1 LRVSGFLRHPSNWS
15 RAAGGAAARLI
26 ERGDAALKWFNG
38 DLRGEIA
45 AAARTAVERVR
56 LRHGSGPV
64 DWRWGKA
71 HRAYWRHPL
80 SGSGQTSFDSGRAP
94 VDGCPYCLRNTGT
107 GQPTFSAASGAEY
120 RLIVDLAEPDR
131 FWLYKTS
138 ATRAN
143 RIVRITRISSKPG
156 GPVNTTS

>member
-1 LRVSGFLRHPSNWS
+1 VTGFLRHPSNWS

-64 DWRWGKA
+64 DWRWA
-71 HRAYWRHPL
+71 RP
-80 SGSGQTSFDSGRAP
+80 
-94 VDGCPYCLRNTGT
+94 TGPI
-107 GQPTFSAASGAEY
+107 GGIHSAALDRRRSIVGEH
-120 RLIVDLAEPDR
+120 RLTVARIA
-131 FWLYKTS
+131 S
-138 ATRAN
+138 ATP
-143 RIVRITRISSKPG
+143 V
-156 GPVNTTS
+156 PVNPPSPPRPVPSTA